1 MKLIK
6 KYWLAIAAAI
16 AGIVGFILLNNNKS
30 KSVKAI
36 NKEIDDNEKAIE
48 VLDEKIEAVEEA
60 RVEVI
65 ENIEK
70 HEDLIEALEDKK
82 ENLIIEELPVEEAKE
97 NILAKT
103 SRGRKKKK

>member
-70 HEDLIEALEDKK
+70 HEELIEALEDKK
-82 ENLIIEELPVEEAKE
+82 ENLVIEELPVEEAKE

>member
-70 HEDLIEALEDKK
+70 HEDLIEVLEDKK
-82 ENLIIEELPVEEAKE
+82 ENLVIEELPVEEAKE

>member
-36 NKEIDDNEKAIE
+36 NKEIDPGPANIGIAKGVNETS
-48 VLDEKIEAVEEA
+48 A
-60 RVEVI
+60 RVS
-65 ENIEK
+65 K
-70 HEDLIEALEDKK
+70 S
-82 ENLIIEELPVEEAKE
+82 
-97 NILAKT
+97 T
-103 SRGRKKKK
+103 

>member
-82 ENLIIEELPVEEAKE
+82 ENLVIEELPVEEAKE

>member
-82 ENLIIEELPVEEAKE
+82 ENLIIEELPVEEVKE